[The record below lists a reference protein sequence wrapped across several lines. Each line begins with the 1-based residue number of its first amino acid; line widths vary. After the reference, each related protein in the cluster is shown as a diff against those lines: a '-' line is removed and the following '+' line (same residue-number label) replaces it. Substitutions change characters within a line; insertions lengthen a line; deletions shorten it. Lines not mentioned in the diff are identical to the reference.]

1 LASKNDKAS
10 FISWSITHPVLAIGS
25 EKGSVVFFNRKTNR
39 KIPCISK
46 HGKKVIIGDWNK
58 EGNLITAS
66 EDRLITVSNHQ
77 GDTMCESFIA
87 KSDLKVIKW
96 CPYKDPAKPKKV
108 CAAICGPKSILYLK
122 PETQDH
128 FMFNFSSNYGK
139 ATEMEWCGENRI
151 IVGFNS
157 GYVNMVSTRAN
168 ELGQEISACQVGT
181 TPVECINVN
190 LEVGKIAVASQ
201 GSIRFISLTDWKEV
215 VADRI
220 EITKSGG
227 KVTKIDWTPDGSILT
242 VTTSNGYFLGFLTT
256 IPQLFSAFETNVAL
270 LSSLTEL
277 SVVDASQN
285 NMVVA
290 KMELEIE
297 PGFVHL
303 GTCHFAVGMNSSIWY
318 YRWRDLPF

>member
-1 LASKNDKAS
+1 
-10 FISWSITHPVLAIGS
+10 
-25 EKGSVVFFNRKTNR
+25 
-39 KIPCISK
+39 
-46 HGKKVIIGDWNK
+46 
-58 EGNLITAS
+58 
-66 EDRLITVSNHQ
+66 
-77 GDTMCESFIA
+77 
-87 KSDLKVIKW
+87 
-96 CPYKDPAKPKKV
+96 
-108 CAAICGPKSILYLK
+108 
-122 PETQDH
+122 
-128 FMFNFSSNYGK
+128 
-139 ATEMEWCGENRI
+139 MEWCGENKI
-151 IVGFNS
+151 IVGFSS